1 MSSNLNDK
9 SDEAVVAVDS
19 DNTPLLSNEDTVLL
33 TEARTASW
41 RIQQYEFAYD
51 YTVRRLLSL
60 QTLLDF
66 LAVMLAIVF
75 IYLQM
80 AVPDRNVDL
89 QQLLGLIGTGLS
101 LLLILATIWASMAQW
116 KSKIDRMQK
125 LSTAARE
132 LLKAY
137 EKAVTPRPVD
147 HAKIRKWLLD
157 TSDFDESRKDPLS
170 LPLALGMK
178 RGFQHVGNRN
188 MGRGVLCSICN
199 NEWTHKC
206 NKSATWTWMP
216 FYGCSECGI
225 KLKNDEK

>member
-1 MSSNLNDK
+1 MSAELDPQDNT
-9 SDEAVVAVDS
+9 AVVATETGDP
-19 DNTPLLSNEDTVLL
+19 PLLSNEDTVLL

-51 YTVRRLLSL
+51 YTVRRLSSL
-60 QTLLDF
+60 QTLFDF
-66 LAVMLAIVF
+66 LAVLLAIVF
-75 IYLQM
+75 IYLQV
-80 AVPDRNVDL
+80 AVPDAKVDL
-89 QQLLGLIGTGLS
+89 EKTLGIVGTGLS
-101 LLLILATIWASMAQW
+101 VVLILATIWVSMAQW
-116 KSKIDRMQK
+116 KSRIERMQK

-157 TSDFDESRKDPLS
+157 TSDFDGARKDPLS
-170 LPLALGMK
+170 SPSTLGMK

-199 NEWTHKC
+199 NEWTHEC
-206 NKSATWTWMP
+206 NKSAKWTWMP
-216 FYGCSECGI
+216 LYGCSECGT
-225 KLKNDEK
+225 KKQ